1 MNHCFMRGP
10 AGYRNV
16 IQKKDMK
23 GGASN
28 QNDGNRLTI
37 NKIFFSLRV
46 RAYFCEN
53 FSEWNKLRNTK
64 VSGG

>member
-1 MNHCFMRGP
+1 
-10 AGYRNV
+10 
-16 IQKKDMK
+16 MK
-23 GGASN
+23 RGASN
-28 QNDGNRLTI
+28 QKDGNRLTI
-37 NKIFFSLRV
+37 NKIFFNLRV